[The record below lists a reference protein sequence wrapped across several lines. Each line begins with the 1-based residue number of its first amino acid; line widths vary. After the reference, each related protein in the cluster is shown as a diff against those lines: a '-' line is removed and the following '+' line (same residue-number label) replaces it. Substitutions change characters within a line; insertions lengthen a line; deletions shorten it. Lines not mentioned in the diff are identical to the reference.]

1 MKDMNYSDQDND
13 KILALQKFTSAA
25 ADLLEKYP
33 DIRVSGGIGINGKV
47 EVVASVTVGSGVS
60 THAKSASLFDGKRI
74 DYHNLCYS

>member
-33 DIRVSGGIGINGKV
+33 DIRVYGGINGK
-47 EVVASVTVGSGVS
+47 VVASVTVGSGVL
-60 THAKSASLFDGKRI
+60 THEKRASLFDK
-74 DYHNLCYS
+74 